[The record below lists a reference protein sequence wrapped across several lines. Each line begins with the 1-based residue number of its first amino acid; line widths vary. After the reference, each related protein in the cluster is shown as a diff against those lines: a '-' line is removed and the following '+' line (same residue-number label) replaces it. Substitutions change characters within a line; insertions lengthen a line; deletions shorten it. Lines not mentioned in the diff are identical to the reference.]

1 WFTRPAESP
10 VLPPRFWRFV
20 NTLSVLGRLKP
31 GISLEQARAEA
42 EVLNQAYILAH
53 PANGLEQS
61 SALRVLRLKDR
72 LVANAR
78 LTLWTLFAAVGF
90 VLLIGCANLASLL
103 LARAASRSR
112 EFAVRA
118 AIGAGRSRLIRQ
130 LLAESL
136 LLAAAGGAMG
146 IWLAQWALG
155 TIGRVIPLSLAA
167 SVNPLYLPGSGQIRL
182 DSRVLAFTAVL
193 SVATGVLFG
202 LFPAL
207 GASRPDLAGA
217 LREGSEAGRATFS
230 RREVLGISARGLL
243 VTAEVALSI
252 ILLIGAGLL
261 TGSFARL
268 RSVDPG
274 FRSAN
279 LLTMKITL
287 PLGRYDTDQKK
298 AGFFRQ
304 LAQRVEAMVGAPSA
318 AIAMSLPTTAS

>member
-1 WFTRPAESP
+1 MKGARVSANFLDILGVKPLLGRSFLSEEDKPGGPPVAMISAELWTRRFGGDPLLVGKTASFNSQPATVVAVLPRSFEFPFTGVDVWFTRPAESP

-182 DSRVLAFTAVL
+182 DSRVLAT
-193 SVATGVLFG
+193 
-202 LFPAL
+202 
-207 GASRPDLAGA
+207 AGA
-217 LREGSEAGRATFS
+217 RSSSMMRLQRHSPGL
-230 RREVLGISARGLL
+230 EVIES
-243 VTAEVALSI
+243 T
-252 ILLIGAGLL
+252 
-261 TGSFARL
+261 
-268 RSVDPG
+268 
-274 FRSAN
+274 
-279 LLTMKITL
+279 
-287 PLGRYDTDQKK
+287 Q
-298 AGFFRQ
+298 
-304 LAQRVEAMVGAPSA
+304 
-318 AIAMSLPTTAS
+318 